1 MTTLDSSPAT
11 SFTRF
16 VRRWPILAFLLISLP
31 AAGAAMTVAA
41 LAQYEVIPG
50 RDLPARLGLDMEEA
64 ASVALVAVIFTTAVF
79 VTRAVEGP
87 EGVRILV
94 RRMTRWQVSPIWWLT
109 AVLAMPLGTV
119 LLAVLLGDDLTAP
132 SPATVAGELVSIAVA
147 LLVANIWEEGTWLG
161 FMQTRLER
169 RRGFFAAAAL
179 TAVPFAAVHLPLRII
194 NGSATTPAELASA
207 FAVLVVFCFFVRTL
221 LGTVARGAS
230 NSVLLAAITHTM
242 FNRSNNSGGLGDD
255 LLTGPNRQLAA
266 LMTAVLLTVVLVV
279 VNRRRLS
286 RSYRRELDALEKES
300 VPTREPSTTDRSTT

>member
-1 MTTLDSSPAT
+1 MTTLDVPPVT

-16 VRRWPILAFLLISLP
+16 VRRWPILTFLLIGLP
-31 AAGAAMTVAA
+31 AAGAAMGVAA

-50 RDLPARLGLDMEEA
+50 RDLPAQLGLDMEEA
-64 ASVALVAVIFTTAVF
+64 ASVALVAVIFATAVF

-94 RRMTRWQVSPIWWLT
+94 RRMTRWQVSPVWWLT

-119 LLAVLLGDDLTAP
+119 LLAVLLGDDLKAP

-179 TAVPFAAVHLPLRII
+179 TAVPFAAVHLPLRVI

-230 NSVLLAAITHTM
+230 NSVLLAAVTHTM
-242 FNRSNNSGGLGDD
+242 FNRSNNIGGLGDD
-255 LLTGPNRQLAA
+255 LLAGPNRQLAA

-286 RSYRRELDALEKES
+286 RSYRRELDALEEES
-300 VPTREPSTTDRSTT
+300 VPTPEPATTDRSTT

>member
-1 MTTLDSSPAT
+1 MSRWWPSS
-11 SFTRF
+11 SHD
-16 VRRWPILAFLLISLP
+16 RRL
-31 AAGAAMTVAA
+31 
-41 LAQYEVIPG
+41 
-50 RDLPARLGLDMEEA
+50 
-64 ASVALVAVIFTTAVF
+64 
-79 VTRAVEGP
+79 VTRTVEGT

-94 RRMTRWQVSPIWWLT
+94 RRMTRWQVSPVWWLT

-119 LLAVLLGDDLTAP
+119 LLAVLLGDDLRAP
-132 SPATVAGELVSIAVA
+132 SPGTVAGEVVSIAVA

-161 FMQTRLER
+161 FLQTRLER

-179 TAVPFAAVHLPLRII
+179 TAVPFAAVHLPLRVI

-221 LGTVARGAS
+221 LGAVARGAS

-242 FNRSNNSGGLGDD
+242 FNRSNNGGGLGDD

-286 RSYRRELDALEKES
+286 RSYRRELDALESES
-300 VPTREPSTTDRSTT
+300 VPKREPSTTDRSTT

>member
-1 MTTLDSSPAT
+1 MTRLDVPQVT

-16 VRRWPILAFLLISLP
+16 VRRWPILTFLLIGLP
-31 AAGAAMTVAA
+31 AAGAAMGVAA
-41 LAQYEVIPG
+41 LAQYEVMPG
-50 RDLPARLGLDMEEA
+50 RDLPAQLGLDMEEA
-64 ASVALVAVIFTTAVF
+64 ASVALVAVIFATAVF

-109 AVLAMPLGTV
+109 AVAAMPLGTV
-119 LLAVLLGDDLTAP
+119 LLAVLLGDHLSTP

-169 RRGFFAAAAL
+169 RHGFFAAAAL
-179 TAVPFAAVHLPLRII
+179 TAVPFAAVHLPLRVI
-194 NGSATTPAELASA
+194 NGSATTPAELISA
-207 FAVLVVFCFFVRTL
+207 FAILVVFCFFVRTL

-230 NSVLLAAITHTM
+230 NSVLLAAATHTM
-242 FNRSNNSGGLGDD
+242 FNRSNNGGGLGDD
-255 LLTGPNRQLAA
+255 LLAGPNRQLAA
-266 LMTAVLLTVVLVV
+266 LMAAVLLTVVLVV

-286 RSYRRELDALEKES
+286 RSYRRELDALEQES
-300 VPTREPSTTDRSTT
+300 VTTPEPATTDRSPT